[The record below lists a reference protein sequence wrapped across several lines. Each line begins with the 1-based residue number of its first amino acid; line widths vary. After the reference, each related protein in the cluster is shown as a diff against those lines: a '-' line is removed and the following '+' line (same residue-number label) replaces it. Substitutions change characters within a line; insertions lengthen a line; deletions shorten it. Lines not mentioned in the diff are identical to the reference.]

1 MGSIVYLLMCI
12 LGCKKFIIDVW
23 SFLEI
28 MILRVLWLIE
38 IIMSFCFRLVM
49 LLLVI
54 VIWKL
59 FCFFVVVV
67 FNIEFMNIYEILKI
81 YLIKLLFV
89 V

>member
-1 MGSIVYLLMCI
+1 MMGSIVYLLMCI
-12 LGCKKFIIDVW
+12 LVCKKFIIDVW

-59 FCFFVVVV
+59 FCFFVVV
-67 FNIEFMNIYEILKI
+67 FNKKFINIYEILKI
-81 YLIKLLFV
+81 FLI
-89 V
+89 

>member
-1 MGSIVYLLMCI
+1 MMGSIVYLLMCI
-12 LGCKKFIIDVW
+12 LVCKKFIIDVW

-59 FCFFVVVV
+59 FCFFVVV
-67 FNIEFMNIYEILKI
+67 FNIKFINIYEILKI
-81 YLIKLLFV
+81 FLI
-89 V
+89 

>member
-12 LGCKKFIIDVW
+12 LVCKKFIIDVW

-59 FCFFVVVV
+59 FCFFVVV